1 MNMQN
6 QKQSKL
12 ITTIW
17 LILLIAI
24 WEGSVSL
31 FKIEPWIL
39 PKPSAIVQELIGM
52 KDLLLPNTMQTLQ
65 EVIIGLFFAIL
76 LGTSIAIIMDVIPLF
91 RILIN
96 PLLVISANDSNR
108 CTCTVIYY
116 LVWIWD
122 VAESN
127 GRHTRLFLPNCA

>member
-65 EVIIGLFFAIL
+65 EVIIDYSLQFYWGRASQL
-76 LGTSIAIIMDVIPLF
+76 LWMLYRYFVF
-91 RILIN
+91 
-96 PLLVISANDSNR
+96 
-108 CTCTVIYY
+108 
-116 LVWIWD
+116 
-122 VAESN
+122 
-127 GRHTRLFLPNCA
+127 

>member
-17 LILLIAI
+17 LILLIVI

-65 EVIIGLFFAIL
+65 EVIIGLFLRFYLGRALQL
-76 LGTSIAIIMDVIPLF
+76 LWT
-91 RILIN
+91 
-96 PLLVISANDSNR
+96 
-108 CTCTVIYY
+108 
-116 LVWIWD
+116 
-122 VAESN
+122 
-127 GRHTRLFLPNCA
+127 